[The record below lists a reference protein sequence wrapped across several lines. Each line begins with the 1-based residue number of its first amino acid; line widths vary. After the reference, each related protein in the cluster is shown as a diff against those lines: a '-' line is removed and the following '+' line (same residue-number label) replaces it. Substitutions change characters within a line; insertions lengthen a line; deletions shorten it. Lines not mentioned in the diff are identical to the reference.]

1 MSKMK
6 RKQFLK
12 KAGLGTGFIAL
23 TPWLASCISD
33 NRLETGNFINK
44 LPLPS
49 ELRDNSFD
57 LSASPAQVNLA
68 GELRLSGFR
77 FNGSIPGPTIR
88 HNRGD
93 DVRIRFHNE
102 IGQKSIIH
110 WHGLI
115 VPPAMDGHPRDVI
128 SSGTYNY
135 QFRLNQRAGTYWYHP
150 HPHHITG
157 EQVYRGLSGF
167 YFIKDDEE
175 EALNLPDGQYEIP
188 LVIQD
193 RKVNDSGE
201 IVFNPTM
208 PERMM
213 TGLLGDLIL
222 VNGVPAPYHEVEPGM
237 YRLRILN
244 GSNARIYNIAFQ
256 NGAPFTVIGT
266 DGGLLPKPIEASE
279 LLMAPGERADMLV
292 DFSDGFNDSVVQLI
306 SKSFEI
312 PGGNG
317 MMGMQNMMSSNS
329 PGQGTG
335 FTLLEFRISGKS
347 ERSPISLPNKLS
359 EANFPEA
366 SGADQTRPIR
376 LAMEMMTGHTING
389 RLFEMERV
397 DEQVKQGDIEIWEFI
412 NNSNVPHPMHVHAV
426 QFKVLERSG
435 NRGLTPAET
444 GWKDTVLVMPG
455 ETVRVIM
462 KFDAQKGIYVFHCH
476 NLEHED
482 NGMMANLEIV

>member
-1 MSKMK
+1 MK
-6 RKQFLK
+6 RKHFIK
-12 KAGLGTGFIAL
+12 KAGLGTGFLAVS
-23 TPWLASCISD
+23 PWLISCISD
-33 NRLETGNFINK
+33 NRTEAGNFSNQ
-44 LPLPS
+44 LPVPN
-49 ELRDNSFD
+49 EIRNTSFD
-57 LSASPAQVNLA
+57 LTASPANVDLSE
-68 GELRLSGFR
+68 ELHLSGFR

-88 HNRGD
+88 HIRGD
-93 DVRIRFHNE
+93 DVDIRFNNE
-102 IGQKSIIH
+102 IGQESIIH

-135 QFRLNQRAGTYWYHP
+135 QFTLNQRSGTYWYHP

-167 YFIKDDEE
+167 YFIEDEE
-175 EALNLPDGQYEIP
+175 EKSLNLPKGQYEIP

-193 RKVNDSGE
+193 RRVNDSGE
-201 IVFNPTM
+201 VVFNPTM

-222 VNGVPAPYHEVEPGM
+222 VNGMPAPYHEVEPGL

-279 LLMAPGERADMLV
+279 LLMAPGERADILV
-292 DFSDGFNDSVVQLI
+292 DFSDGFSDSVVQLI
-306 SKSFEI
+306 SKSFEV
-312 PGGNG
+312 PGGGG
-317 MMGMQNMMSSNS
+317 MMGMQNMMGGNG
-329 PGQGTG
+329 PEQGTG
-335 FTLLEFRISGKS
+335 FSLMEFRIRGKS
-347 ERSPISLPNKLS
+347 ERSLLTLPDQLS
-359 EANFPEA
+359 EANYPEA
-366 SGADQTRPIR
+366 SDADQIRPIR

-397 DEQVKQGDIEIWEFI
+397 DEQVIQGDTEIWEFI

-435 NRGLTPAET
+435 NRGLIPTET

-462 KFDAQKGIYVFHCH
+462 KFDAQKGLYVFHCH

-482 NGMMANLEIV
+482 NGMMANMEIV